1 MRALR
6 EGLAAVGT
14 GIGPLACVR
23 ALVSCQLRPVAEAF
37 ATLSA
42 DVGCWWPRPGR
53 GPRRRCRLGWGQLGR
68 GPAGDVIVIHDED
81 VHWVLMTGHLLV
93 LRIQWPRRPSFF
105 SKLHIW
111 VPPRPRG
118 RHAALFL
125 SPASRMVAAAA
136 AATQTLGSGGRAPR
150 PEVTFPAASAR
161 ASPSPPPPRPPPL
174 PRHSRQRSSGTPDRY
189 PLRLYGTERR
199 LGTLLPELSRT
210 QVLRFALWRLAPRG
224 SGPAP
229 SPDRRLGSTR

>member
-111 VPPRPRG
+111 VPG
-118 RHAALFL
+118 ILWNCGESL
-125 SPASRMVAAAA
+125 SPEVA
-136 AATQTLGSGGRAPR
+136 
-150 PEVTFPAASAR
+150 EVDKLCSWKQPC
-161 ASPSPPPPRPPPL
+161 
-174 PRHSRQRSSGTPDRY
+174 HSVCGIS
-189 PLRLYGTERR
+189 
-199 LGTLLPELSRT
+199 LSVEET
-210 QVLRFALWRLAPRG
+210 NEIV
-224 SGPAP
+224 
-229 SPDRRLGSTR
+229 